1 MPGKSQNRGR
11 LTAYCHPPTAYSR
24 RSGERRGS
32 PVILASRA
40 RVPARRGRVNPAARA
55 HVQCL
60 RPAGGVKVSGPRDLR
75 AHPRRVAAKGSED
88 EKTMGVWAR
97 LKRSLRAVFGGIIE
111 KTEDP
116 ELILQ
121 QTIRDMRDRVPEL
134 NNSVAQ
140 VMATEKLL
148 AKNKERLE
156 TQVVD
161 LDSKIRASGKM
172 GRDDIAT
179 AYIGQVQ
186 QGQLNLQ
193 KASQQLEHANLASKQ
208 ALKAR
213 DNYVLQM
220 QRRTA
225 EAMQLINQ
233 SKQAKLQ
240 EQLAQTMESF
250 ELGDD
255 ASTSNEMRDKIDRR
269 AAAAEAK
276 MQLGAAS
283 VDTQM
288 QDIEREAMDMQLQD
302 KLLAYKRDMGLLGTG
317 TSAPAPQALPAEGE
331 TTSGGQNGTGG
342 GHVS

>member
-1 MPGKSQNRGR
+1 
-11 LTAYCHPPTAYSR
+11 
-24 RSGERRGS
+24 
-32 PVILASRA
+32 
-40 RVPARRGRVNPAARA
+40 
-55 HVQCL
+55 
-60 RPAGGVKVSGPRDLR
+60 
-75 AHPRRVAAKGSED
+75 
-88 EKTMGVWAR
+88 MGVWTR
-97 LKRSLRAVFGGIIE
+97 MKRSMRALFGGIIE

-161 LDSKIRASGKM
+161 LDSKIRASVKM

-179 AYIGQVQ
+179 AYIGQLQ
-186 QGQLNLQ
+186 QAQVDLQ
-193 KASQQLEHANLASKQ
+193 KTSQQLEHATGASKQ

-250 ELGDD
+250 QLGDD
-255 ASTSNEMRDKIDRR
+255 ASTFNEMRDKIDRR

-276 MQLGAAS
+276 MQLGAAN

-288 QDIEREAMDMQLQD
+288 QDIEREALDMQLQD
-302 KLLAYKRDMGLLGTG
+302 KLLAYKKDMGLLGAG
-317 TSAPAPQALPAEGE
+317 GSSPQALPAEGE
-331 TTSGGQNGTGG
+331 TTSGQNGTGG
-342 GHVS
+342 NRLN

>member
-1 MPGKSQNRGR
+1 
-11 LTAYCHPPTAYSR
+11 
-24 RSGERRGS
+24 
-32 PVILASRA
+32 
-40 RVPARRGRVNPAARA
+40 
-55 HVQCL
+55 
-60 RPAGGVKVSGPRDLR
+60 
-75 AHPRRVAAKGSED
+75 
-88 EKTMGVWAR
+88 MGLWTR
-97 LKRSLRAVFGGIIE
+97 MKRSMRALFGGIIE

-140 VMATEKLL
+140 VMTTEKLL
-148 AKNKERLE
+148 AKSKERLE

-161 LDSKIRASGKM
+161 LDSKIRASVKM

-179 AYIGQVQ
+179 AYIGQLQ
-186 QGQLNLQ
+186 QAQLDLQ
-193 KASQQLEHANLASKQ
+193 KTSQQLEHANNASKQ

-250 ELGDD
+250 QLGDD
-255 ASTSNEMRDKIDRR
+255 ASTFNEMRDKIDRR

-276 MQLGAAS
+276 MQLGSAS

-288 QDIEREAMDMQLQD
+288 QEIEREALDMQLAD

-317 TSAPAPQALPAEGE
+317 SSAPTPQALPAEGE
-331 TTSGGQNGTGG
+331 TTTTTSGGPNGTGG
-342 GHVS
+342 ASH

>member
-1 MPGKSQNRGR
+1 MG
-11 LTAYCHPPTAYSR
+11 LWSR
-24 RSGERRGS
+24 F
-32 PVILASRA
+32 
-40 RVPARRGRVNPAARA
+40 
-55 HVQCL
+55 
-60 RPAGGVKVSGPRDLR
+60 
-75 AHPRRVAAKGSED
+75 
-88 EKTMGVWAR
+88 
-97 LKRSLRAVFGGIIE
+97 KRSMRALFGGIVE

-116 ELILQ
+116 ERILQ

-156 TQVVD
+156 AQVVE
-161 LDSKIRASGKM
+161 LDSKIKASVKM

-179 AYIGQVQ
+179 AYIGQLQ
-186 QGQLNLQ
+186 QAQVDLQ
-193 KASQQLEHANLASKQ
+193 KTSQQLEHATLASKQ
-208 ALKAR
+208 AVKAR

-220 QRRTA
+220 QKRSA

-240 EQLAQTMESF
+240 EQLAQTMETF
-250 ELGDD
+250 QLGDD
-255 ASTSNEMRDKIDRR
+255 ASTFNEMRERIDHR

-288 QDIEREAMDMQLQD
+288 QEIEREAMDMQLQD
-302 KLLAYKRDMGLLGTG
+302 RLLEYKREMGLLPSG
-317 TSAPAPQALPAEGE
+317 TSQPGALPAQGE
-331 TTSGGQNGTGG
+331 TTTGLG
-342 GHVS
+342 SDAVLKEGAKE

>member
-1 MPGKSQNRGR
+1 
-11 LTAYCHPPTAYSR
+11 
-24 RSGERRGS
+24 
-32 PVILASRA
+32 
-40 RVPARRGRVNPAARA
+40 
-55 HVQCL
+55 
-60 RPAGGVKVSGPRDLR
+60 
-75 AHPRRVAAKGSED
+75 
-88 EKTMGVWAR
+88 MGVWTR
-97 LKRSLRAVFGGIIE
+97 MKRSMRALFGGIIE

-161 LDSKIRASGKM
+161 LDSKIRASVKM

-179 AYIGQVQ
+179 AYIGQLQ
-186 QGQLNLQ
+186 QAQLDLQ
-193 KASQQLEHANLASKQ
+193 KTTQQLDHATGASKQ

-250 ELGDD
+250 QLGDD
-255 ASTSNEMRDKIDRR
+255 ASTFNEMSDKIDRR

-276 MQLGAAS
+276 MQLGSAN

-288 QDIEREAMDMQLQD
+288 QDIEREALDMQLQD
-302 KLLAYKRDMGLLGTG
+302 KLLAYKKDMGLLGAG
-317 TSAPAPQALPAEGE
+317 GGSAPQALPAEGE
-331 TTSGGQNGTGG
+331 TTGGQNGTGG
-342 GHVS
+342 GRVN

>member
-1 MPGKSQNRGR
+1 
-11 LTAYCHPPTAYSR
+11 
-24 RSGERRGS
+24 
-32 PVILASRA
+32 
-40 RVPARRGRVNPAARA
+40 
-55 HVQCL
+55 
-60 RPAGGVKVSGPRDLR
+60 
-75 AHPRRVAAKGSED
+75 
-88 EKTMGVWAR
+88 MGLWTR
-97 LKRSLRAVFGGIIE
+97 MKRSVSALFGGIIE

-161 LDSKIRASGKM
+161 LDSKIRASVKM

-179 AYIGQVQ
+179 AYIGQLQ
-186 QGQLNLQ
+186 QAQLDLQ
-193 KASQQLEHANLASKQ
+193 KTSQQLEHANNASKQ

-233 SKQAKLQ
+233 SKQARLQ

-250 ELGDD
+250 QIGDD
-255 ASTSNEMRDKIDRR
+255 ASTFNEMRDKIDRR

-276 MQLGAAS
+276 MQLGSAS
-283 VDTQM
+283 VDSQM
-288 QDIEREAMDMQLQD
+288 QDIEHEAMNMQLQD
-302 KLLAYKRDMGLLGTG
+302 KLLEYKQQMGLLPSS
-317 TSAPAPQALPAEGE
+317 TSQSEPAQLLSSNDDEKTEVRPALRGLVGNKE
-331 TTSGGQNGTGG
+331 
-342 GHVS
+342 

>member
-1 MPGKSQNRGR
+1 MG
-11 LTAYCHPPTAYSR
+11 LWSR
-24 RSGERRGS
+24 MKRSM
-32 PVILASRA
+32 RA
-40 RVPARRGRVNPAARA
+40 
-55 HVQCL
+55 L
-60 RPAGGVKVSGPRDLR
+60 FGGV
-75 AHPRRVAAKGSED
+75 
-88 EKTMGVWAR
+88 
-97 LKRSLRAVFGGIIE
+97 IE

-156 TQVVD
+156 NQVVD
-161 LDSKIRASGKM
+161 LDSKIRASVKM

-179 AYIGQVQ
+179 AYIGQLQ
-186 QGQLNLQ
+186 QAQVDLQ
-193 KASQQLEHANLASKQ
+193 KTGQQLDHATSASKQ

-250 ELGDD
+250 QLGDD
-255 ASTSNEMRDKIDRR
+255 ASTFNEMRDKIDRR

-302 KLLAYKRDMGLLGTG
+302 KLLAYKKDMGLLGAG
-317 TSAPAPQALPAEGE
+317 TSAPTPQALPAEGE
-331 TTSGGQNGTGG
+331 TSGGNNGSRSG
-342 GHVS
+342 

>member
-1 MPGKSQNRGR
+1 MG
-11 LTAYCHPPTAYSR
+11 LWSR
-24 RSGERRGS
+24 
-32 PVILASRA
+32 I
-40 RVPARRGRVNPAARA
+40 
-55 HVQCL
+55 
-60 RPAGGVKVSGPRDLR
+60 
-75 AHPRRVAAKGSED
+75 
-88 EKTMGVWAR
+88 
-97 LKRSLRAVFGGIIE
+97 KRSLRAMFGGIVE
-111 KTEDP
+111 RTEDP

-148 AKNKERLE
+148 ARSKQRLE
-156 TQVVD
+156 EQVVD
-161 LDSKIRASGKM
+161 LDSKIKASVKM

-179 AYIGQVQ
+179 AYIGQLQ
-186 QGQLNLQ
+186 QAQVDLQ
-193 KASQQLEHANLASKQ
+193 KTSQQLEHANLASKQ

-220 QRRTA
+220 QKRTA

-240 EQLAQTMESF
+240 EQLAQTMETF
-250 ELGDD
+250 NLGDD
-255 ASTSNEMRDKIDRR
+255 ASTFGEMREKIDRR

-283 VDTQM
+283 VDSKM

-302 KLLAYKRDMGLLGTG
+302 KLLAYKQEMGLLP
-317 TSAPAPQALPAEGE
+317 SATNSQPGALPAAGE
-331 TTSGGQNGTGG
+331 TSNSNQAGVVLQGGSGGNE
-342 GHVS
+342 

>member
-1 MPGKSQNRGR
+1 
-11 LTAYCHPPTAYSR
+11 
-24 RSGERRGS
+24 
-32 PVILASRA
+32 
-40 RVPARRGRVNPAARA
+40 
-55 HVQCL
+55 
-60 RPAGGVKVSGPRDLR
+60 
-75 AHPRRVAAKGSED
+75 
-88 EKTMGVWAR
+88 MGLWTR
-97 LKRSLRAVFGGIIE
+97 MKRSMRALFGGIIE

-116 ELILQ
+116 ELLLQ

-140 VMATEKLL
+140 VMATERLL
-148 AKNKERLE
+148 LKNKERLE
-156 TQVVD
+156 TQQVD
-161 LDSKIRASGKM
+161 LDSKIRASVKM

-179 AYIGQVQ
+179 AYIGQLQ
-186 QGQLNLQ
+186 QVNLDLQ
-193 KASQQLEHANLASKQ
+193 KTGQQLEHATNASKQ

-250 ELGDD
+250 QLGDD
-255 ASTSNEMRDKIDRR
+255 ASTFNEMRDKIDRR

-288 QDIEREAMDMQLQD
+288 QEIEREALDMQLAD
-302 KLLAYKRDMGLLGTG
+302 RLLEYKRDMGLLGAG
-317 TSAPAPQALPAEGE
+317 SSAPRSPALPAEGE
-331 TTSGGQNGTGG
+331 TGGGQNGTGG
-342 GHVS
+342 R

>member
-1 MPGKSQNRGR
+1 
-11 LTAYCHPPTAYSR
+11 
-24 RSGERRGS
+24 
-32 PVILASRA
+32 
-40 RVPARRGRVNPAARA
+40 
-55 HVQCL
+55 
-60 RPAGGVKVSGPRDLR
+60 
-75 AHPRRVAAKGSED
+75 
-88 EKTMGVWAR
+88 MGVWSR
-97 LKRSLRAVFGGIIE
+97 FKRSVRSVFGGIVE

-148 AKNKERLE
+148 ARNKDRLE
-156 TQVVD
+156 GQVVD
-161 LDSKIRASGKM
+161 LDSKIKASVKL

-179 AYIGQVQ
+179 AYIGQLQ
-186 QGQLNLQ
+186 QAQLDLQ
-193 KASQQLEHANLASKQ
+193 KTSQQLEHASLASKQ

-250 ELGDD
+250 QIGDD
-255 ASTSNEMRDKIDRR
+255 ASTFNEMRDKIDRR

-276 MQLGAAS
+276 MQLGTAS
-283 VDTQM
+283 VDSQM

-302 KLLAYKRDMGLLGTG
+302 KLLDYKRQMGLLPEATG
-317 TSAPAPQALPAEGE
+317 AGRPEALPAASEEVE
-331 TTSGGQNGTGG
+331 TEESRPMLRGLAGNKE
-342 GHVS
+342 

>member
-1 MPGKSQNRGR
+1 
-11 LTAYCHPPTAYSR
+11 
-24 RSGERRGS
+24 
-32 PVILASRA
+32 
-40 RVPARRGRVNPAARA
+40 
-55 HVQCL
+55 
-60 RPAGGVKVSGPRDLR
+60 
-75 AHPRRVAAKGSED
+75 
-88 EKTMGVWAR
+88 MGVWTR
-97 LKRSLRAVFGGIIE
+97 IKRSMRALFGGIVE
-111 KTEDP
+111 ATEDP

-121 QTIRDMRDRVPEL
+121 QTIRDMRDRVPDL

-148 AKNKERLE
+148 GKSKERLE

-161 LDSKIRASGKM
+161 LDSKIRASVKM

-179 AYIGQVQ
+179 AYIGQLQ
-186 QGQLNLQ
+186 QAQMDLQ
-193 KASQQLEHANLASKQ
+193 KTAQQLEHATLASKQ

-250 ELGDD
+250 QIGDD
-255 ASTSNEMRDKIDRR
+255 ASTFDEMRDKIDRR

-276 MQLGAAS
+276 LQLGAAS
-283 VDTQM
+283 VDNQM

-302 KLLAYKRDMGLLGTG
+302 KLLAYKRDMGLLGSG
-317 TSAPAPQALPAEGE
+317 PSAATPQALPAEGE
-331 TTSGGQNGTGG
+331 TTSG
-342 GHVS
+342 S

>member
-1 MPGKSQNRGR
+1 MG
-11 LTAYCHPPTAYSR
+11 LLSR
-24 RSGERRGS
+24 ISRS
-32 PVILASRA
+32 VRA
-40 RVPARRGRVNPAARA
+40 
-55 HVQCL
+55 L
-60 RPAGGVKVSGPRDLR
+60 
-75 AHPRRVAAKGSED
+75 
-88 EKTMGVWAR
+88 
-97 LKRSLRAVFGGIIE
+97 FGGIIE
-111 KTEDP
+111 STENP

-148 AKNKERLE
+148 LKSKERLE

-161 LDSKIRASGKM
+161 LDSKIRASVKLS
-172 GRDDIAT
+172 RDDIAT
-179 AYIGQVQ
+179 AYIGQLQ
-186 QGQLNLQ
+186 QAQMDLQ
-193 KASQQLEHANLASKQ
+193 KTSQQLEHATLASKQ

-250 ELGDD
+250 QIGDD
-255 ASTSNEMRDKIDRR
+255 ASTFDEMRDKIDRR

-276 MQLGAAS
+276 LQLGSAS
-283 VDTQM
+283 VDNQM

-302 KLLAYKRDMGLLGTG
+302 KLLAYKQEMGLL
-317 TSAPAPQALPAEGE
+317 PAAERSQQALPAQGE
-331 TTSGGQNGTGG
+331 TSGTEQGEKVVNNSNR
-342 GHVS
+342 VN

>member
-1 MPGKSQNRGR
+1 
-11 LTAYCHPPTAYSR
+11 
-24 RSGERRGS
+24 
-32 PVILASRA
+32 
-40 RVPARRGRVNPAARA
+40 
-55 HVQCL
+55 
-60 RPAGGVKVSGPRDLR
+60 
-75 AHPRRVAAKGSED
+75 
-88 EKTMGVWAR
+88 
-97 LKRSLRAVFGGIIE
+97 
-111 KTEDP
+111 
-116 ELILQ
+116 
-121 QTIRDMRDRVPEL
+121 MRDRVPEL

-161 LDSKIRASGKM
+161 LDSKIRASVKM

-179 AYIGQVQ
+179 AYIGQLQ
-186 QGQLNLQ
+186 QAQMDLAEDRSSNW
-193 KASQQLEHANLASKQ
+193 SMPTLASKQ

-250 ELGDD
+250 QIGDD
-255 ASTSNEMRDKIDRR
+255 ASTFNEMRDKIDRR

-283 VDTQM
+283 VDNQM
-288 QDIEREAMDMQLQD
+288 QEIEREAMDMQLQD
-302 KLLAYKRDMGLLGTG
+302 KLLAYKTRHGIAAGRHGTR
-317 TSAPAPQALPAEGE
+317 SAPQALPAEGE
-331 TTSGGQNGTGG
+331 TTASQ
-342 GHVS
+342 

>member
-1 MPGKSQNRGR
+1 MG
-11 LTAYCHPPTAYSR
+11 LWSR
-24 RSGERRGS
+24 
-32 PVILASRA
+32 V
-40 RVPARRGRVNPAARA
+40 
-55 HVQCL
+55 
-60 RPAGGVKVSGPRDLR
+60 
-75 AHPRRVAAKGSED
+75 
-88 EKTMGVWAR
+88 
-97 LKRSLRAVFGGIIE
+97 KRSMRALFGGIIE

-156 TQVVD
+156 SQVVD
-161 LDSKIRASGKM
+161 LDSKIRASVKM

-179 AYIGQVQ
+179 AYIGKLQ
-186 QGQLNLQ
+186 QAQMDLQ
-193 KASQQLEHANLASKQ
+193 KTSQQLEHGSLASKQ

-240 EQLAQTMESF
+240 EQLAQTMASF
-250 ELGDD
+250 QLGDD
-255 ASTSNEMRDKIDRR
+255 ASTFNEMRDKIDRR

-276 MQLGAAS
+276 LQLGSAS
-283 VDTQM
+283 VDTHM
-288 QDIEREAMDMQLQD
+288 QEIEHEALNMQLQD
-302 KLLAYKRDMGLLGTG
+302 KLLAYKQEMGLLP
-317 TSAPAPQALPAEGE
+317 SAPGAPQALPAEGE
-331 TTSGGQNGTGG
+331 TGANRAPAVIHEGSSNNS
-342 GHVS
+342 V

>member
-1 MPGKSQNRGR
+1 
-11 LTAYCHPPTAYSR
+11 
-24 RSGERRGS
+24 
-32 PVILASRA
+32 
-40 RVPARRGRVNPAARA
+40 
-55 HVQCL
+55 
-60 RPAGGVKVSGPRDLR
+60 
-75 AHPRRVAAKGSED
+75 
-88 EKTMGVWAR
+88 MGLWTR
-97 LKRSLRAVFGGIIE
+97 MKRSMRALFGGIIE

-148 AKNKERLE
+148 AKNRERIE
-156 TQVVD
+156 SQRVD
-161 LDSKIRASGKM
+161 LDSKIRASVKM

-179 AYIGQVQ
+179 AYIGQLQ
-186 QGQLNLQ
+186 QAQLDLQ
-193 KASQQLEHANLASKQ
+193 KTSQQLEHANLASKQ

-250 ELGDD
+250 QLGDD
-255 ASTSNEMRDKIDRR
+255 ASTFNEMRDKIDRR

-276 MQLGAAS
+276 MQLGSAS

-288 QDIEREAMDMQLQD
+288 QEIEREALDMQLAD
-302 KLLAYKRDMGLLGTG
+302 KLLEYKRDMGLLGPATG
-317 TSAPAPQALPAEGE
+317 GSNPQALPAEGE
-331 TTSGGQNGTGG
+331 TTGSGHNGTGG
-342 GHVS
+342 QAS